1 VGNCLHKT
9 AALSG
14 LAAVVTGLLVLY
26 VIMHDISFD
35 ISYINVIMLNY
46 NSILL
51 HRLIMFRDIAFQDWS
66 GVIGLTSAV
75 R

>member
-26 VIMHDISFD
+26 IITHDISFD
-35 ISYINVIMLNY
+35 TLNIIMPNY
-46 NSILL
+46 NSILPY
-51 HRLIMFRDIAFQDWS
+51 RLIMFRDIAFQGWS
-66 GVIGLTSAV
+66 GVIGLISAV

>member
-46 NSILL
+46 NSST
-51 HRLIMFRDIAFQDWS
+51 DN
-66 GVIGLTSAV
+66 VP
-75 R
+75 